1 MFATTVLSQR
11 QRDTKK
17 NPNRPCQMSPTGQN
31 SSWIEN
37 HWDGGRQIGLE
48 VQRIEPPSGYC
59 SLVAMSPRNTQA
71 AALRKV
77 GFMQISCRFGLGGG
91 RLYVDEG
98 AVPAC

>member
-1 MFATTVLSQR
+1 MHQGKK
-11 QRDTKK
+11 KK
-17 NPNRPCQMSPTGQN
+17 NVSRPCQMSPTGQN

-48 VQRIEPPSGYC
+48 VQRIEPPSGCC

-91 RLYVDEG
+91 RLYVEEG
-98 AVPAC
+98 AVSAC